1 MYKKILLTVDLNE
14 DASWKKALPTAV
26 EYAKAFGAD
35 LHVATV
41 LPDFGMPMVRGFFP
55 DDFQEKA
62 QTDVEDKLAA
72 FCDKHI
78 PSDIGAHSVVRVGS
92 VYEEILKLA
101 DEIACDLIVM
111 ASHRPELKDYLLGPN
126 AARVVRHANCSVL
139 VVRD

>member
-14 DASWKKALPTAV
+14 DASWKKALPMAV

-62 QTDVEDKLAA
+62 QTEVEDKLTA
-72 FCDKHI
+72 FCAEHI
-78 PSDIGAHSVVRVGS
+78 PSEIGAHSVVRVGN

-101 DEIACDLIVM
+101 KEIDVDLIVM
-111 ASHRPELKDYLLGPN
+111 ASHRSKLEDFLLGPN
-126 AARVVRHANCSVL
+126 AARVVRHAKCSVL